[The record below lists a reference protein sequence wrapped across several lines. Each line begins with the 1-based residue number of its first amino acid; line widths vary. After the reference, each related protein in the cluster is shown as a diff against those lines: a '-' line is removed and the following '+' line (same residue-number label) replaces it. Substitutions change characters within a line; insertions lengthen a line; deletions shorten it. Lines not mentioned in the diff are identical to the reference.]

1 MKTYKGIL
9 LDCNLFED
17 ESGNRMKVSMMKHL
31 YLEYKDQL
39 PLQCFI
45 LLDNGVIH
53 NIFSLNV

>member
-17 ESGNRMKVSMMKHL
+17 ESGNRMKVVMMKYL
-31 YLEYKDQL
+31 YDSYKDCF
-39 PLQCFI
+39 PLTCFI
-45 LLDNGVIH
+45 LLDGDTIR